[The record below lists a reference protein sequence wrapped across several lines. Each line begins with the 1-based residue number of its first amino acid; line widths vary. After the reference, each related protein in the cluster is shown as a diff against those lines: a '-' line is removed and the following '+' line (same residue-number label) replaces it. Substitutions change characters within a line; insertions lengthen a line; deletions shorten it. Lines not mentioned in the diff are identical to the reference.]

1 MTMKEMSQ
9 LFCYGGGILCMVAGG
24 ALIYDTVEKSWMLF
38 QEGLFWF
45 GIGVFMV
52 GFTLRGGGNK
62 ATV

>member
-1 MTMKEMSQ
+1 M
-9 LFCYGGGILCMVAGG
+9 GGGILCMVAGG

-62 ATV
+62 ATG